1 MLLFSDIFK
10 PLNNIMENI
19 IEWDVGINGF
29 KKCILE
35 LGKNKHTFTT
45 TLQDYDFESN
55 RNIMDIFNDH
65 LSVRQSKYVE
75 VLYSGGLDSELT
87 LLSCI
92 RNKIPVKAITLVIK
106 IKGLT
111 INTHD
116 LYYAQKFCVEHNIEH
131 KMIELEADKFFEN
144 GTYFDYLEPYHITD
158 PHIATHLWLIE
169 QCSDFPIIGG
179 DWPWVQ
185 MREDN
190 KVLSPFKMEY
200 SSYERFMRDKGIYGI
215 GNMIS
220 NSLESSCKFIQLHL
234 DNYQGDENISK
245 FKTRMYRNIEPAI
258 EYRLRSYGWEKS
270 DIVNFNLLKYRIPLL
285 KLGSTTN
292 NIKWNSTI
300 KTLLNTSLNE
310 NDKF

>member
-1 MLLFSDIFK
+1 MD
-10 PLNNIMENI
+10 NV
-19 IEWDVGINGF
+19 IEWNVGLNDYQN
-29 KKCILE
+29 CTLTVE
-35 LGKNKHTFTT
+35 RGKNLFNI
-45 TLQDYDFESN
+45 TLQDNDFEQN

-75 VLYSGGLDSELT
+75 VLYSGGLDSELA

-92 RNKIPVKAITLVIK
+92 RNNVPVRAMTLVIK

-144 GTYFDYLEPYHITD
+144 GTYFNYVAPYCITEPHV
-158 PHIATHLWLIE
+158 ATHMWLLE
-169 QCSDFPIIGG
+169 QCNDFPIIGG
-179 DWPWVQ
+179 DWPWVH
-185 MREDN
+185 MHKDN
-190 KVLSPFKMEY
+190 RVLSPFKMEF
-200 SSYERFMRDKGIYGI
+200 SSYERFMKDKGIYGI

-234 DNYQGDENISK
+234 DNYQGDETISK
-245 FKTRMYRNIEPAI
+245 FKTRMYQNIEPTL

-270 DIVNFNLLKYRIPLL
+270 DMVNFNFLKYRIQLL
-285 KLGSTTN
+285 KLGSTTSS
-292 NIKWNSTI
+292 IKWGNSI
-300 KTLLNTSLNE
+300 STLLNTSITE
-310 NDKF
+310 NTSFT